1 MSTMTSPRYYP
12 IPTRERRE
20 VVRILSDNARELDA
34 EAEARK
40 GQGSH
45 NGVVRDELMRA
56 AGVIRFVATLIVQGG
71 MDTAQAKFW
80 MVATADYLRTVQRL
94 DMRGVIR

>member
-12 IPTRERRE
+12 IPTRERR
-20 VVRILSDNARELDA
+20 
-34 EAEARK
+34 
-40 GQGSH
+40 QGSH